1 MVNIQGVQ
9 RGRRSRPCAN
19 AEAKMK
25 NRWSQIISET
35 LGAAAGTTLATL
47 AFGYGVFLLVI
58 NSLEV
63 VIY

>member
-1 MVNIQGVQ
+1 MN
-9 RGRRSRPCAN
+9 
-19 AEAKMK
+19 

-35 LGAAAGTTLATL
+35 VGAAAGTTLATL

>member
-1 MVNIQGVQ
+1 MNTHW
-9 RGRRSRPCAN
+9 R
-19 AEAKMK
+19 
-25 NRWSQIISET
+25 QIISET

-47 AFGYGVFLLVI
+47 GFGYGVFLLGI